1 MEQGIKDFLYQELPM
16 ELGVKPRHLSNYMV
30 KNGEAVKFLKE
41 TLDCCFQEQGE
52 WMAETQ

>member
-1 MEQGIKDFLYQELPM
+1 M
-16 ELGVKPRHLSNYMV
+16 ELGVKLRHISNYMV

-41 TLDCCFQEQGE
+41 TLDYFFQEQGE